1 MMSTEIQLNGN
12 TINSIDDLILGKNQ
26 TIEITGVGTE
36 QVNISHTFADNG
48 DTVKMAQT
56 VTELMLSYSAGYSI
70 DIELVGQ
77 FMLNDT
83 DNPDIFTN
91 ASTLAAA
98 LKEREFKFDLCGYY
112 LGVKP
117 AVALSITPHYSQQKI
132 AAEIDQLAS
141 ESDGWFANR
150 VTKELAGAI
159 NNKEHSLAT
168 EILAKSKQS
177 AIELL
182 ESKLR

>member
-1 MMSTEIQLNGN
+1 MCAEIQFNGN

-56 VTELMLSYSAGYSI
+56 VTEIMLSYSAGYSI
-70 DIELVGQ
+70 GIELVGQ

-91 ASTLAAA
+91 TSTLADA
-98 LKEREFKFDLCGYY
+98 LKEREFTFDLFGCF
-112 LGVKP
+112 LGVEP
-117 AVALSITPHYSQQKI
+117 DEALSITPHDSQKKI
-132 AAEIDQLAS
+132 AAEIDQLAA
-141 ESDGWFANR
+141 ESDGWFASQ
-150 VTKELAGAI
+150 VIKELAGAI

>member
-1 MMSTEIQLNGN
+1 MNTEIQFNGN
-12 TINSIDDLILGKNQ
+12 TINSIEDLILGKNQ

-70 DIELVGQ
+70 GIELIGE

-83 DNPDIFTN
+83 DNPDVFTN
-91 ASTLAAA
+91 TSTLAAA
-98 LKEREFKFDLCGYY
+98 LKEREFKFDLFGHF
-112 LGVKP
+112 LGVEP
-117 AVALSITPHYSQQKI
+117 DEALSITPHDSQQKI
-132 AAEIDQLAS
+132 AAEIDQLVA
-141 ESDGWFANR
+141 ESDGWFASR

-182 ESKLR
+182 ESKVG